1 MGGCHRW
8 GFFFCPGR
16 SSSKK
21 HQSFLRRATCVVWF
35 RWRTAAWNSR
45 NGKAIDASVGH
56 PEVNPADVVARS
68 QFLARTFQ
76 NDSPRFHHVRRPR
89 DLERI
94 VGGLGC

>member
-1 MGGCHRW
+1 MGAFDAW
-8 GFFFCPGR
+8 GFFRQIIIEEAP
-16 SSSKK
+16 
-21 HQSFLRRATCVVWF
+21 QLRQAGNVCRLLSLADDGMEQP
-35 RWRTAAWNSR
+35 

>member
-1 MGGCHRW
+1 MGRFDAW
-8 GFFFCPGR
+8 GFFFCRGR
-16 SSSKK
+16 SASKK
-21 HQSFLRRATCVVWF
+21 HRSLVRRATCVIWF
-35 RWRTAAWNSR
+35 GWRTAAWTSP

-56 PEVNPADVVARS
+56 PEVNPADVVAGS

-76 NDSPRFHHVRRPR
+76 NDASRFHQVRRPR